1 MNPLHHT
8 CAVLILA
15 AASAL
20 AQAAELKVL
29 FITGD
34 DRAHAWKQQTAETQA
49 ILAEAPGRFAAT
61 VQEDYTIFDRPKDM
75 AEYDAILMT
84 GSFWDSPGNAKQKVY
99 TISDVQI
106 GNLVAYVKGGKGFY
120 AQHLASASWRENAA
134 FSELCGRR
142 WTKGSGHPARKP
154 FEAKIADPVHL
165 ITKGLAN
172 FTIDDECYSN
182 FGKYREVEILV
193 TGLSESSHKD
203 EPLLM
208 ASAYGTGRVVINNF
222 GHDRKALQTPELRV
236 LIRRAVEWTASG
248 KVTP

>member
-1 MNPLHHT
+1 MSSIIHL
-8 CAVLILA
+8 CAALILV
-15 AASAL
+15 AASSL

-34 DRAHAWKQQTAETQA
+34 DRAHSWKQQTEETKA
-49 ILAEAPGRFAAT
+49 ILAEVPGRFIAT
-61 VQEDYTIFDRPKDM
+61 VHEDYTIFDRPKDM

-99 TISDVQI
+99 TITDEQI

-142 WTKGSGHPARKP
+142 WSKGSGHPARKP
-154 FEAKIADPVHL
+154 FEAKIADPTHL
-165 ITKGLAN
+165 ITSGLAN

-182 FGKYREVEILV
+182 FGKFREVDLLV
-193 TGLSESSHKD
+193 TGLSASTRKD

-208 ASAYGTGRVVINNF
+208 ASSYGSGRVVINNF